1 MKVEQCTNG
10 AWSVVDPAG
19 VLIAAGV
26 TNATAWSIAD
36 DEAIDDEETHQRVV
50 AAFQW

>member
-1 MKVEQCTNG
+1 M
-10 AWSVVDPAG
+10 ARR

-36 DEAIDDEETHQRVV
+36 RYDDEAIDDEETQLRVV